1 MPPRPSHRRL
11 LALPLV
17 LALLAMPSCAVV
29 GVIGAMADAAEESG
43 STTYPAEYDGIDGH
57 SYAVI
62 IALDRVVEADNPGI
76 TTRLTQLI
84 DQSLRANTQATAHIP
99 SGRLL
104 STLYADPSWKA
115 LPRGELGEK
124 LGVERLVVVE
134 VVEYRLHEPGNR
146 YTWDGVAS
154 GIVEV
159 YEVDG
164 PLPDDPMFERP
175 IAVAF
180 PDRSGLLEEEIPEAA
195 VTSELSRRFAERIS
209 WLFYKHTEPNAI
221 TY

>member
-1 MPPRPSHRRL
+1 MPTRRAIRRL
-11 LALPLV
+11 AFLPCLAALLV
-17 LALLAMPSCAVV
+17 LPSCAVV
-29 GVIGAMADAAEESG
+29 GVIGALAEAAEETG
-43 STTYPAEYDGIDGH
+43 STTYPAEYEGIDDR

-62 IALDRVVEADNPGI
+62 IAVDRVVEADNPGI
-76 TTRLTQLI
+76 TTRLTQQI
-84 DQSLRANTQATAHIP
+84 DDRLRANTSASAHIP

-124 LGVERLVVVE
+124 LGVERLIVLE
-134 VVEYRLHEPGNR
+134 VIEYRLHEPGNR

-159 YEVDG
+159 YEIDSA
-164 PLPDDPMFERP
+164 LPDDPMFERT
-175 IAVAF
+175 IAVSF
-180 PDRSGLLEEEIPEAA
+180 PDRMGLLEGDIPEEA
-195 VTSELSRRFAERIS
+195 VTSELSRRFAERTA
-209 WLFYKHTEPNAI
+209 WLFYTHTEANAI